1 MKQLLITIY
10 ALLISA
16 AILVALYFV
25 NPLVIEYP
33 KISLAILLLLLLTS
47 FGAGAR
53 SALEMA
59 LLMPMA
65 KLSNGN
71 GNLYLPSS
79 IVYSLGMLIAIIIP
93 WLNGVSA
100 FNVWNWIA
108 SIGFTFFNFETFY
121 AFVGATLRMYNSRN
135 EIG

>member
-1 MKQLLITIY
+1 
-10 ALLISA
+10 
-16 AILVALYFV
+16 
-25 NPLVIEYP
+25 LVIEYP